1 MIGWYLYPDILF
13 YKGGIHLTQAP
24 PICCGFAK
32 LFFGNAIRMI
42 TVECMSYRPYFY
54 SCHHIKQHST
64 CCGHCAKWIPRLSFN
79 LALASSIE
87 NEIGEFAKRKYPN
100 DSRMQQYTYNKQVA
114 AYNYLLTVKDLKVKE
129 FASRKYPN
137 DYAMQ
142 KYTYDKQLAA
152 KRYMQT
158 VGDIEIK
165 KFSVRKYPY
174 DYAMQKY
181 TYDKQLSA
189 KMYMDSVSNQGAKNK
204 AIRKYPYDYSMQKY
218 TYDKLAY

>member
-1 MIGWYLYPDILF
+1 MRKLLF
-13 YKGGIHLTQAP
+13 LVVA
-24 PICCGFAK
+24 
-32 LFFGNAIRMI
+32 LL
-42 TVECMSYRPYFY
+42 
-54 SCHHIKQHST
+54 
-64 CCGHCAKWIPRLSFN
+64 LSFN

-87 NEIGEFAKRKYPN
+87 SEIREFSKR
-100 DSRMQQYTYNKQVA
+100 
-114 AYNYLLTVKDLKVKE
+114 E
-129 FASRKYPN
+129 YPN

-165 KFSVRKYPY
+165 KFSIREYPY

-189 KMYMDSVSNQGAKNK
+189 KRYMGSVSNRGAKNK
-204 AIRKYPYDYSMQKY
+204 AIREYPYDYSMQKY